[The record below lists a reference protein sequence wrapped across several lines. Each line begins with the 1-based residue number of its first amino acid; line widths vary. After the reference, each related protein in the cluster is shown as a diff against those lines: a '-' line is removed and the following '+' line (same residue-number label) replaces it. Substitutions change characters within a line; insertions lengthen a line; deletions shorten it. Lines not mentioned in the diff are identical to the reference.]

1 MPQQKHD
8 DFTIVDLLKLLKL
21 KYIDGQ
27 GANDRVQSRFGFL
40 PTKNAAT
47 NFGALMSNSPV
58 DKSMLI
64 RKGDP
69 ADQLRQMT
77 RSIGQ
82 IERINNVYIPS
93 RVKLAD

>member
-1 MPQQKHD
+1 MPTNKEHD
-8 DFTIVDLLKLLKL
+8 PTIVDLLKLLKL

-27 GANDRVQSRFGFL
+27 GANDRVQSRFGFM

-47 NFGALMSNSPV
+47 NFGALMGNSPV

-77 RSIGQ
+77 NSVGQ
-82 IERINNVYIPS
+82 IERIHNVYIPS